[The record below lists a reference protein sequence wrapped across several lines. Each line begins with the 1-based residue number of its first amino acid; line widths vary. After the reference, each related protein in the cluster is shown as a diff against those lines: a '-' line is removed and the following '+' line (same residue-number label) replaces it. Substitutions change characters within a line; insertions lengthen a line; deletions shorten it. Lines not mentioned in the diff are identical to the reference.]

1 MKKIL
6 PLAFVA
12 LCAVQPSSVR
22 AQTQAP
28 PAIDHQ
34 AVACVAADKFPRLEA
49 RFTPAENVAAARVLF
64 QGQTADWYSVAM
76 KPDAAVYAGIL
87 PKPKKEL
94 KSFRYYI
101 EITDKA
107 LATSRTAEFTA
118 AVVDSAAACK
128 GKLTAGAVSSASV
141 LLQGPAGAAA
151 LPGGFAS
158 TGVVAGSAAGSG
170 AATGAAGASSGSSA
184 AGAGAAAGAGGGIGT
199 TALVLGG
206 VAVAGGAVA
215 VGVSK
220 SGESDDG
227 GDDSPSSNI
236 SLSIAFLP
244 LPGIDVSVC
253 GPGLTT
259 FNGQGVNFPS
269 PSGSFNET
277 WSPSTPNVMRV
288 TGTGSPTSL
297 QANISCTNGAR
308 SGTITASGS
317 GYTMSGTFEFG
328 PSRGQ
333 VSVTRTNF

>member
-118 AVVDSAAACK
+118 AVVDSAA
-128 GKLTAGAVSSASV
+128 
-141 LLQGPAGAAA
+141 
-151 LPGGFAS
+151 
-158 TGVVAGSAAGSG
+158 
-170 AATGAAGASSGSSA
+170 
-184 AGAGAAAGAGGGIGT
+184 
-199 TALVLGG
+199 
-206 VAVAGGAVA
+206 
-215 VGVSK
+215 
-220 SGESDDG
+220 
-227 GDDSPSSNI
+227 
-236 SLSIAFLP
+236 
-244 LPGIDVSVC
+244 
-253 GPGLTT
+253 
-259 FNGQGVNFPS
+259 
-269 PSGSFNET
+269 
-277 WSPSTPNVMRV
+277 
-288 TGTGSPTSL
+288 
-297 QANISCTNGAR
+297 SC
-308 SGTITASGS
+308 
-317 GYTMSGTFEFG
+317 
-328 PSRGQ
+328 
-333 VSVTRTNF
+333 